1 MAELYGY
8 IREAEGCNQFD
19 NTDDL
24 FCFVEPGSKIK
35 KYGKKVSLSKKKLR
49 VISPY
54 TIGRIC
60 ETEAVQQL
68 VASNNLLTEL
78 PGALFAYNG
87 MGTRL
92 TRIDFSNNQIEE
104 IPPQVSHL
112 RVCVEFNISSNRI
125 KELPEQMSSMT
136 SLEVLNLN
144 NNSLTELPKFIA
156 EFRNLKKLTVTNNQL
171 ESVPYCLGKLSPD
184 TLKTLAL
191 YDNPL
196 GDPPSLVL
204 MGGSSAILPYLK
216 KKYNEQRAKS
226 RAHARSVQSQRKLPA
241 FEGFDSSCH
250 VAALESYKSDLVGKS
265 CSTDELPAMRRKTDA
280 QILSRILKDSKGTL
294 SSMNLSSFTGR
305 ESFKSFLM
313 AEHSE
318 ENFLF
323 WEDVERFRNIETDGR
338 STAPY
343 PCSPTL
349 DAKVIEKEASRIFQ
363 KYFSSDAE
371 LEINVPAKLRKKVQS
386 TFATFYQ
393 ASIYQPIEQVSN
405 AAIMFPRSSV
415 AVCLFLLKDIFDEVQ
430 AKVLKVLEEDS
441 LKRYLQSDAY
451 KTYKTIAYLK
461 S

>member
-1 MAELYGY
+1 MPTRPLLSKSEAQSLVDDAKAVIGTHRNKKGDLCFPAKSLVEFLVTSSRAEDVDLAVRQGRMAELYGY

-226 RAHARSVQSQRKLPA
+226 RAHARSVQSQP
-241 FEGFDSSCH
+241 
-250 VAALESYKSDLVGKS
+250 ALESYKSDLVGKS

-280 QILSRILKDSKGTL
+280 QILSRILKDSKG
-294 SSMNLSSFTGR
+294 R

-323 WEDVERFRNIETDGR
+323 WEDVERFRNIETD
-338 STAPY
+338 
-343 PCSPTL
+343 

-393 ASIYQPIEQVSN
+393 ASIYQPIEQ
-405 AAIMFPRSSV
+405 
-415 AVCLFLLKDIFDEVQ
+415 DIFDEVQ